1 MKPSPLLLGLSALAL
16 TLPGPVWA
24 KRLRQAP
31 GDANAAALSSMSTA
45 DFARQDLNALPPP
58 GASSQTPFAM
68 ADEPADRR
76 NASGGLS
83 TRLSLQRR
91 DGVTPPAETGLPAVP
106 SVADRRSAPDTGPRF
121 DLVVNNAPAA
131 QVFLQLGAGAGVNVL
146 VPPEVKGNMSVSLK
160 AVNLGEALDTLRELF
175 GYDFKISG
183 NRVFIYPNSIQTRI
197 YQVNY
202 LAALREGT
210 SSLKVTTPGRANG
223 TAAASGSTGTTA
235 TTGSTTATSTSG
247 STSTTSDAAKVQMT
261 VSTDFWRDLQSSLKE
276 LVNSGGPDRSVVVNA
291 AAGVLIV
298 RASPAEHR
306 NVADYLKALRIS
318 VERQVMLEAKIVE
331 VTLTDEAQSGVNWS
345 MFRSYSS
352 GGKRYGGG
360 LVAPG
365 VTLNQGSGALSST
378 DVSITP
384 GSVVAGATGGAG
396 FYGLALQ
403 AGNFAALL
411 NFLQSQGD
419 VQVLSSPRIATLNNQ
434 KAVLKV
440 GTDAYYPISLGSS
453 SSTTSATAGNATT
466 VNAPQVDTMFSGIV
480 LDVTPRID
488 ANGAILL
495 HVHPIISSI
504 ALETIQYSVGSTTGS
519 GDLPKISVSETD
531 SIVRVQDR
539 QIVAIG
545 GLMSQQVSKNKSGV
559 TGLSDLP
566 FIGGLFRQKAS
577 TTTKRELVVLIK
589 PTLIGDD
596 GEGFDREEP
605 KTTAAE

>member
-1 MKPSPLLLGLSALAL
+1 
-16 TLPGPVWA
+16 
-24 KRLRQAP
+24 
-31 GDANAAALSSMSTA
+31 
-45 DFARQDLNALPPP
+45 
-58 GASSQTPFAM
+58 
-68 ADEPADRR
+68 
-76 NASGGLS
+76 
-83 TRLSLQRR
+83 
-91 DGVTPPAETGLPAVP
+91 
-106 SVADRRSAPDTGPRF
+106 
-121 DLVVNNAPAA
+121 
-131 QVFLQLGAGAGVNVL
+131 
-146 VPPEVKGNMSVSLK
+146 
-160 AVNLGEALDTLRELF
+160 
-175 GYDFKISG
+175 
-183 NRVFIYPNSIQTRI
+183 
-197 YQVNY
+197 
-202 LAALREGT
+202 
-210 SSLKVTTPGRANG
+210 
-223 TAAASGSTGTTA
+223 
-235 TTGSTTATSTSG
+235 
-247 STSTTSDAAKVQMT
+247 
-261 VSTDFWRDLQSSLKE
+261 LQSSLKE